1 MKNNILLLKTLL
13 LATSQTNI
21 YKYSNDAKKKKRI
34 RAAFIGKFCIY
45 AMLVGYSFAACM
57 GYGAIGLTQAI
68 PLLCALI
75 ISLLAFVF
83 TFFKTNGYLFNFKE
97 YDMLMSLPFESSTV
111 AGCKFLYM
119 YIKTLPWFLSISI
132 AMLAGFSI
140 SAHPGALTYPLWIVL
155 SLFLPIIP
163 MLFSSFLGFLI
174 AKVSSGFKKT
184 NYIQTILTFIFIIL
198 CFSLRYIIE
207 AVIRNDQVENTI
219 QKTYEITKNS
229 ADIYLPAKWFAMA
242 AMDGN
247 ILSALLLII
256 SSVVLFWILF
266 VIVGRS
272 YRNINSGLRS
282 HAASKKYKIS
292 TLKKSSVVN
301 AIAYKEFKRM
311 TGSTTYIT
319 NIGIGV
325 ILAFGIG
332 VISLIFGVDK
342 IVAVVTNGA
351 PFDYSLI
358 QPSIPFIVYFFIGM
372 VASTACSPSLEGKN
386 YWILQ
391 SLPLEKKTIFQGKM
405 LFNMYLTVPFMSF
418 AILCMCISAHV
429 PVINTILYLILGI
442 CLCGFSTAWG
452 CVCGV
457 KHMRLDWE
465 NEVEVIKQGAA
476 VTVYMLPN
484 LFVVMGLIVGVVFL
498 GMVIDHKIL
507 TLIFICIVSILALL
521 SYLRVISLSK
531 KSGQ

>member
-1 MKNNILLLKTLL
+1 
-13 LATSQTNI
+13 
-21 YKYSNDAKKKKRI
+21 
-34 RAAFIGKFCIY
+34 
-45 AMLVGYSFAACM
+45 
-57 GYGAIGLTQAI
+57 
-68 PLLCALI
+68 
-75 ISLLAFVF
+75 
-83 TFFKTNGYLFNFKE
+83 
-97 YDMLMSLPFESSTV
+97 
-111 AGCKFLYM
+111 
-119 YIKTLPWFLSISI
+119 
-132 AMLAGFSI
+132 
-140 SAHPGALTYPLWIVL
+140 
-155 SLFLPIIP
+155 
-163 MLFSSFLGFLI
+163 
-174 AKVSSGFKKT
+174 
-184 NYIQTILTFIFIIL
+184 
-198 CFSLRYIIE
+198 
-207 AVIRNDQVENTI
+207 
-219 QKTYEITKNS
+219 
-229 ADIYLPAKWFAMA
+229 
-242 AMDGN
+242 
-247 ILSALLLII
+247 
-256 SSVVLFWILF
+256 
-266 VIVGRS
+266 
-272 YRNINSGLRS
+272 
-282 HAASKKYKIS
+282 
-292 TLKKSSVVN
+292 
-301 AIAYKEFKRM
+301 M